1 MDGGHKGKGTDQG
14 FRAVS
19 RSESQTRHDT
29 IKTVI
34 NSFCMTSTLR
44 SECEVYGLFMDFIP
58 VEALENEVELER
70 GRGRQGLLPDFKME
84 IPSPTGE
91 PIQSVE
97 PIMRAL
103 NTSRS
108 KQTRKPKG
116 CSNL

>member
-19 RSESQTRHDT
+19 RSKSQTRHDT

-44 SECEVYGLFMDFIP
+44 SEYEVYGLFKDLIP

-70 GRGRQGLLPDFKME
+70 GSGRQGLLPDFKME
-84 IPSPTGE
+84 IHCQQG
-91 PIQSVE
+91 
-97 PIMRAL
+97 
-103 NTSRS
+103 
-108 KQTRKPKG
+108 
-116 CSNL
+116 NLYKDLQN